1 MNGIYES
8 WILVNWMCVEDATL
22 QIQSQLVV
30 VNKTHAYDII
40 INQALAYYAQSFMHY
55 TSKQCSKIK

>member
-40 INQALAYYAQSFMHY
+40 IN
-55 TSKQCSKIK
+55 